1 MKISLKNFTK
11 SFGRNKILED
21 IKFEFDEGK
30 IYCILGRNGSGKT
43 TLFNCISK
51 EIPVDSG
58 EILISD
64 KNDTRNV
71 NVQNDIGYVLSTP
84 ILPEFLTGY
93 EFIKFYIDI
102 NKDKL
107 PQPKTIEEYFEIINL
122 NRDDQNKIMKNY
134 SLGMKNK
141 IQMLMFIISQPPVI
155 LLDEPLVSL
164 DPVVCLEMKK
174 ILLKM
179 KKDKIIIFSTHLLQL
194 AKELSDEIIV
204 LNKGNLTPINQ
215 EMLRDKDWEEYIVSI
230 LKGGVD

>member
-1 MKISLKNFTK
+1 
-11 SFGRNKILED
+11 
-21 IKFEFDEGK
+21 
-30 IYCILGRNGSGKT
+30 
-43 TLFNCISK
+43 
-51 EIPVDSG
+51 
-58 EILISD
+58 
-64 KNDTRNV
+64 
-71 NVQNDIGYVLSTP
+71 
-84 ILPEFLTGY
+84 
-93 EFIKFYIDI
+93 
-102 NKDKL
+102 
-107 PQPKTIEEYFEIINL
+107 
-122 NRDDQNKIMKNY
+122 
-134 SLGMKNK
+134 
-141 IQMLMFIISQPPVI
+141 MFIISQPPVI